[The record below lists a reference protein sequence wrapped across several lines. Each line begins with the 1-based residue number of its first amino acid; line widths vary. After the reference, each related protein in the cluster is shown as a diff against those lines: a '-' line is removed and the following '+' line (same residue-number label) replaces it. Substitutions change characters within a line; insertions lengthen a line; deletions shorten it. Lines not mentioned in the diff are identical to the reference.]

1 MYGEIY
7 KITNKTTQK
16 IYIGQ
21 AKKYTG
27 KFDKPWGTEGR
38 WKSHI
43 YEATS
48 GKDHCALLNNAI
60 RKYGEND
67 FLIEKICDSNSE
79 SEMNENEKYYINLYQ
94 SLSPNGYNLTSG
106 GDSGTDSITTKE
118 KKKNSHIGLKHT
130 ENTKLNIGK
139 GQLGNRRNIKAR
151 KHPDDK
157 NLPKYITSTRINN
170 ILYGYSISKFP
181 IGVEEKGYITEY
193 FKIGG
198 YETSD
203 LCLQAAINRLNELKT
218 KYSYVNTEIAT
229 KKEEE
234 IKKKIITKK
243 TEIPLDKLPKY
254 VYPVYHPETKNK
266 IGYYVDG
273 VPDNNGNA
281 YPKKIFTEKK
291 TNKWNLNQA
300 NVYINECEV
309 KNQDELFVI
318 PYTFEKS
325 RNECEVKNQDELFVI
340 PYTFEKSRQ
349 RKYTGDDNN
358 LPKYVSLIRQNGE
371 KIGYNIAIPSIIKP
385 NGKKYTKK
393 FADKKKSMQE
403 KLRTCIETL
412 EKVKLEYNITS

>member
-7 KITNKTTQK
+7 KITNKTTNK
-16 IYIGQ
+16 LYIGQ

-27 KFDKPWGTEGR
+27 QFDKPWGTEGR

-43 YEATS
+43 YEANS
-48 GKDHCALLNNAI
+48 GNDHCALLNNVI
-60 RKYGEND
+60 RKYGPDD
-67 FLIEKICDSNSE
+67 FIIEKICDCDSE
-79 SEMNENEKYYINLYQ
+79 SELNEKEKHYINIYN

-106 GDSGTDSITTKE
+106 GDSCTDSLITKE

-130 ENTKLNIGK
+130 ESTKLNIGK
-139 GQLGNRRNIKAR
+139 GQLGNRRNTKVR

-157 NLPKYITSTRINN
+157 NLPKYISSMRKNK
-170 ILYGYSISKFP
+170 ILYGYSILRFP
-181 IGVEEKGYITEY
+181 IGIETKEYITEY
-193 FKIGG
+193 FKLGG
-198 YETSD
+198 FETSE
-203 LCLQAAINRLNELKT
+203 LCLQAALNRLNELKIN
-218 KYSYVNTEIAT
+218 YSHVNTHIAS

-266 IGYYVDG
+266 IGYYVEG
-273 VPDNNGNA
+273 VPDNNGNP

-291 TNKWNLNQA
+291 TNKWNLFQA
-300 NVYINECEV
+300 NAYINECQV
-309 KNQDELFVI
+309 KNEDELFVI
-318 PYTFEKS
+318 PHTFE
-325 RNECEVKNQDELFVI
+325 
-340 PYTFEKSRQ
+340 TSRQ

-358 LPKYVSLIRQNGE
+358 LPKYVSFIRHNGE

-385 NGKKYTKK
+385 NGKKFTKK

-403 KLRTCIETL
+403 KLRTCIDTL
-412 EKVKLEYNITS
+412 NKIKLEYNITS

>member
-1 MYGEIY
+1 M
-7 KITNKTTQK
+7 
-16 IYIGQ
+16 
-21 AKKYTG
+21 G
-27 KFDKPWGTEGR
+27 K
-38 WKSHI
+38 
-43 YEATS
+43 
-48 GKDHCALLNNAI
+48 
-60 RKYGEND
+60 
-67 FLIEKICDSNSE
+67 
-79 SEMNENEKYYINLYQ
+79 
-94 SLSPNGYNLTSG
+94 
-106 GDSGTDSITTKE
+106 
-118 KKKNSHIGLKHT
+118 
-130 ENTKLNIGK
+130 
-139 GQLGNRRNIKAR
+139 
-151 KHPDDK
+151 
-157 NLPKYITSTRINN
+157 NN
-170 ILYGYSISKFP
+170 ILYGYSIHCYP

-193 FKIGG
+193 FRIGG

-203 LCLQAAINRLNELKT
+203 LCLQASINRLNELKT

-266 IGYYVDG
+266 IGYYVEG

-309 KNQDELFVI
+309 KNH
-318 PYTFEKS
+318 
-325 RNECEVKNQDELFVI
+325 DELFVI

-358 LPKYVSLIRQNGE
+358 LPKYVSLLRQNDE

-393 FADKKKSMQE
+393 KNLLTKKKKKNQCKKNSE
-403 KLRTCIETL
+403 KI
-412 EKVKLEYNITS
+412 